1 MDALVHLLPPASLNR
16 FGSGEARCAQLIS
29 RGNLRPIEGIE
40 RDLTGHVR
48 TCLLIASGCTA
59 VRIWDRGHRGHISS
73 VTKRKLKRTILP
85 EWGLQITSLRE
96 RLGINQAELARRM
109 ECSAMTISRWERGL
123 LQPSAEHFIQLGNLA
138 DKSEAWFF
146 WEMGGVR
153 PAKVLDAL
161 RSSPRAEGMSGILQ
175 RIDHHQQDQAAK
187 AGRAPLVALPLLRAT
202 LGTHGQPGDRRSS
215 LRAIPA
221 SSVLTIP
228 ASWCP
233 NPAYTSLLRVKG
245 HSMDPV
251 LHHGDLVA
259 VDSFQTE
266 RRDLYGELVVVANGE
281 TGLSVSRLRRYD
293 TLDVLE
299 AENRQYDPV
308 FLNKTT
314 GWRIVGKVL
323 WWISGTA

>member
-1 MDALVHLLPPASLNR
+1 MM
-16 FGSGEARCAQLIS
+16 
-29 RGNLRPIEGIE
+29 
-40 RDLTGHVR
+40 
-48 TCLLIASGCTA
+48 
-59 VRIWDRGHRGHISS
+59 
-73 VTKRKLKRTILP
+73 KRKSKRIVLP
-85 EWGLQITSLRE
+85 EWGLQITALRE

-138 DKSEAWFF
+138 GKAEAWFF

-153 PAKVLDAL
+153 AAKVLEAL
-161 RSSPRAEGMSGILQ
+161 QASPRTKRASGTMQ
-175 RIDHHQQDQAAK
+175 RPDGYGDGQAANP
-187 AGRAPLVALPLLRAT
+187 GRPPHFVEVPLLKAAI
-202 LGTHGQPGDRRSS
+202 GTHGQPGDRRSS

-221 SSVLTIP
+221 SSVVTTP

-251 LHHGDLVA
+251 LRHGDLVA

-266 RRDLYGELVVVANGE
+266 RRDLYGHLVVVANE
-281 TGLSVSRLRRYD
+281 QTGLSVSRLRRYD

-299 AENRQYDPV
+299 AESRQYDPV
-308 FLNKTT
+308 ILSKAT

-323 WWISGTA
+323 WWISGTP